1 VESSARGD
9 AVVHCPRLGR
19 PRLAAEHL
27 ACPYCFGKKAEV
39 RKGDRADFC
48 DFKPGVD
55 AVSYGDPSV
64 LRRYQ

>member
-1 VESSARGD
+1 METNAQGD

-19 PRLAAEHL
+19 HRLVAEHL

-39 RKGDRADFC
+39 RTGDRGEFC
-48 DFKPGVD
+48 DFKPGED
-55 AVSYGDPSV
+55 PVSYGDPSG